1 MNRAPPSQIRGPA
14 APNDNNRRQLA
25 TNNSFIMDNVFAIVH
40 SDGSIELRTK
50 DTNQENQTYTQ
61 LPPSQ
66 PPTNRSTTGARALS
80 PQPNRN
86 SESSRN
92 SEPNRGVAPN
102 EQITNRS
109 NLNSSGPPKLRSSGP
124 PVNNNRGN
132 PRQNGGPSNPPSNSA
147 YNGGPSNPPSNS
159 SYNGGPSNSPSS
171 QPFIIEEPIHLPDNQ
186 LYRIL
191 PIPLPILESL
201 LLIDN
206 KVSIL
211 IDNKVSIL
219 IDSQVL
225 IQILRRIMVELH
237 PVHQQL
243 LIIDNMDKQ
252 KRMQEICQGL
262 YHLDGR
268 KLQQMMDILTFGIQK
283 QELLRGKNLNQ
294 VNIEN
299 NMLFYLLS
307 TRKNFVPR
315 KTS

>member
-159 SYNGGPSNSPSS
+159 SYNGGASNSPSS
-171 QPFIIEEPIHLPDNQ
+171 QPFYNRGANPSSRQPTVSNPSNSPSNPRIPPSDRQQSINSDRQQSINSDRQPSVNSNFTPNNGRTSSSTSAAANNRQYGQAKEDAGNMSGSLPFGWEEVTTDDGYTYFWDTETGITSWKKPKP
-186 LYRIL
+186 
-191 PIPLPILESL
+191 
-201 LLIDN
+201 
-206 KVSIL
+206 
-211 IDNKVSIL
+211 
-219 IDSQVL
+219 SQ
-225 IQILRRIMVELH
+225 
-237 PVHQQL
+237 
-243 LIIDNMDKQ
+243 
-252 KRMQEICQGL
+252 
-262 YHLDGR
+262 Y
-268 KLQQMMDILTFGIQK
+268 
-283 QELLRGKNLNQ
+283 
-294 VNIEN
+294 
-299 NMLFYLLS
+299 
-307 TRKNFVPR
+307 
-315 KTS
+315 